1 MRQEIDARG
10 EGVALV
16 KKSLLGIAKRMS
28 IKFLLCRLLV
38 LTRAQEAPPLQ
49 AGSVHVATVLVAHL
63 YILVVANVYTSLY
76 KLHASALGDIVPS
89 VVLHGCEIKIVP
101 LIQSLVESDRP
112 KGDR

>member
-49 AGSVHVATVLVAHL
+49 AGVATVLVAHL

>member
-1 MRQEIDARG
+1 M
-10 EGVALV
+10 
-16 KKSLLGIAKRMS
+16 
-28 IKFLLCRLLV
+28 V
-38 LTRAQEAPPLQ
+38 LTWAQEAPPLQ
-49 AGSVHVATVLVAHL
+49 AGSVATVLVAHL

>member
-10 EGVALV
+10 EGAALV
-16 KKSLLGIAKRMS
+16 KKSMLGIAKRMS
-28 IKFLLCRLLV
+28 VKFLRCRLLV

-49 AGSVHVATVLVAHL
+49 AGSVATVLVAHL